1 MSYKNFRQQVKNIL
15 VKIDTDSEVNLKEF
29 SHFIKWSLDKEKTP
43 ADTAQ
48 EILTDALKRYDVF
61 IRTWWSYDNTGKRVP
76 IAGDKNYLSNAQL
89 TRAEARAFCE
99 KWNDEH
105 DPGELSLKAE
115 FEES

>member
-1 MSYKNFRQQVKNIL
+1 MNYKNFRQQIKNAL
-15 VKIDTDSEVNLKEF
+15 AKIDSESEVNLKEF
-29 SHFIKWSLDKEKTP
+29 SHFIKWSLDKGKTP

-61 IRTWWSYDNTGKRVP
+61 IRTWYIYDGKKIVPGPGEKSYIP
-76 IAGDKNYLSNAQL
+76 EAQGL
-89 TRAEARAFCE
+89 TRTEARAFCE

-105 DPGELSLKAE
+105 EPGELSYKAE